1 MTDPDPVPALA
12 VRGAETIGRAG
23 SGEYERHRSAIVIE
37 RTGWSLSLP
46 FGGHFCIA
54 ATPALSWRSN
64 PFREQSDDPWTT

>member
-1 MTDPDPVPALA
+1 MT
-12 VRGAETIGRAG
+12 
-23 SGEYERHRSAIVIE
+23 E

-64 PFREQSDDPWTT
+64 PFREQSDDPWTTYLAFPKTRRRPRWPCCTAVPKWPG

>member
-1 MTDPDPVPALA
+1 M
-12 VRGAETIGRAG
+12 IK
-23 SGEYERHRSAIVIE
+23 